1 MKNAQPAITASPR
14 HVSHELRIHITVPAW
29 FLTVIVV
36 RRRTSGIP
44 LMEVLGWW
52 LTPERRSARLPLP
65 PHHVLRADQLDR
77 ALPGVLIEL
86 PARLS
91 RGDPAEAICPR
102 YDGEVRS
109 VESSG

>member
-1 MKNAQPAITASPR
+1 VKNAQPAITASPR

-52 LTPERRSARLPLP
+52 LT
-65 PHHVLRADQLDR
+65 
-77 ALPGVLIEL
+77 
-86 PARLS
+86 LS
-91 RGDPAEAICPR
+91 GDPRGYR
-102 YDGEVRS
+102 YRPIAS
-109 VESSG
+109 FARTSWIAPSRES